1 MLFNYIIMDNNHLI
15 IHINV
20 KTGLQDNYLKFED
33 GQIILGIKSLPL
45 KNKANLEVIKILS
58 KLFRVDD
65 IDIIIIQGMSNN
77 IKTIKII
84 NPKFIP
90 NEIL

>member
-1 MLFNYIIMDNNHLI
+1 MDNNYII
-15 IHINV
+15 IHINI

-65 IDIIIIQGMSNN
+65 VNVIIIKGVSNN

>member
-1 MLFNYIIMDNNHLI
+1 MDNNHLI
-15 IHINV
+15 IQINV

-58 KLFRVDD
+58 KFFRVDD
-65 IDIIIIQGMSNN
+65 VDVIIIKGMSNN

-84 NPKFIP
+84 DPKFIP

>member
-1 MLFNYIIMDNNHLI
+1 MDNNHLI
-15 IHINV
+15 IQINV

-58 KLFRVDD
+58 KLFSVDD

>member
-1 MLFNYIIMDNNHLI
+1 MDNNHLI
-15 IHINV
+15 IQINV

-65 IDIIIIQGMSNN
+65 IDIMIIQGMSNN

>member
-1 MLFNYIIMDNNHLI
+1 MDSNHLI

-65 IDIIIIQGMSNN
+65 VIIIKGMSNN

-84 NPKFIP
+84 DPKFIP

>member
-1 MLFNYIIMDNNHLI
+1 MDSNHLI

-65 IDIIIIQGMSNN
+65 VDVIIIKGMSNN
-77 IKTIKII
+77 MKTIKII
-84 NPKFIP
+84 DPKFIP

>member
-1 MLFNYIIMDNNHLI
+1 MDNNHLI

-20 KTGLQDNYLKFED
+20 KTGLQDNYIKFED

-65 IDIIIIQGMSNN
+65 VDVIIIKGMSNN

-84 NPKFIP
+84 DPKFIP

>member
-1 MLFNYIIMDNNHLI
+1 MDNNYLI

-33 GQIILGIKSLPL
+33 GQIILGIKPLPL

-65 IDIIIIQGMSNN
+65 VNVIIIKGVSNN

-84 NPKFIP
+84 DPKFIP

>member
-1 MLFNYIIMDNNHLI
+1 MDSNHLI

-33 GQIILGIKSLPL
+33 GQIILGMKSLPL

-65 IDIIIIQGMSNN
+65 VDVIIIKGMSNN

-84 NPKFIP
+84 DPKFIP

>member
-1 MLFNYIIMDNNHLI
+1 MDNNYLI

-33 GQIILGIKSLPL
+33 GQIILGIKPLPL

-65 IDIIIIQGMSNN
+65 VNVIIIKGVSNN
-77 IKTIKII
+77 IKSIKII
-84 NPKFIP
+84 DPKFIP

>member
-1 MLFNYIIMDNNHLI
+1 MDSNHLI

-65 IDIIIIQGMSNN
+65 IDIMIIQGMSNN

>member
-1 MLFNYIIMDNNHLI
+1 MDSNHLI

-65 IDIIIIQGMSNN
+65 VDVIIIKGMSNN

-84 NPKFIP
+84 DPKFIP

>member
-1 MLFNYIIMDNNHLI
+1 MDSNHLI

-65 IDIIIIQGMSNN
+65 VDVIIIKGMSNN

-84 NPKFIP
+84 DPKFIIP
-90 NEIL
+90 KI

>member
-1 MLFNYIIMDNNHLI
+1 MDNNYLI

-58 KLFRVDD
+58 KLFRVDNVNV
-65 IDIIIIQGMSNN
+65 IIIKGVSNN

>member
-1 MLFNYIIMDNNHLI
+1 MDNNHLI
-15 IHINV
+15 IQINV

-45 KNKANLEVIKILS
+45 NNKANLEVIKILS

>member
-1 MLFNYIIMDNNHLI
+1 MDNNHLI

-20 KTGLQDNYLKFED
+20 KTGLQDNYMEFED

-58 KLFRVDD
+58 KFFRVDD
-65 IDIIIIQGMSNN
+65 VDVIIIKGMSNN

-84 NPKFIP
+84 DPKFIP

>member
-1 MLFNYIIMDNNHLI
+1 MDNNHLI

-20 KTGLQDNYLKFED
+20 KTGLQDNYIKFED

-65 IDIIIIQGMSNN
+65 IDIMIIQGMSNN

>member
-1 MLFNYIIMDNNHLI
+1 MDNNHLI
-15 IHINV
+15 IQINV

>member
-1 MLFNYIIMDNNHLI
+1 MDNNYII
-15 IHINV
+15 IHINI

-33 GQIILGIKSLPL
+33 GQIILDIKPLPL

-65 IDIIIIQGMSNN
+65 VNVIIIKGVSNN

-84 NPKFIP
+84 DPKFIP

>member
-1 MLFNYIIMDNNHLI
+1 MDNNYLI

-20 KTGLQDNYLKFED
+20 KTGLQDNYIKFED
-33 GQIILGIKSLPL
+33 GQIILGMKSLPL

-65 IDIIIIQGMSNN
+65 VNVIIIKGVSNN

-84 NPKFIP
+84 DPKFIP

>member
-1 MLFNYIIMDNNHLI
+1 MDNNHLI

-20 KTGLQDNYLKFED
+20 KTGLQDNYIKFED

-58 KLFRVDD
+58 KFFRVDD
-65 IDIIIIQGMSNN
+65 VDVIIIKGMSNN

-84 NPKFIP
+84 DPKFIP
-90 NEIL
+90 NEIM

>member
-1 MLFNYIIMDNNHLI
+1 MDNNHLI

-20 KTGLQDNYLKFED
+20 KTGLQDNYIKFED

-58 KLFRVDD
+58 KFFRVDD
-65 IDIIIIQGMSNN
+65 VDVIIIKGMSNN

-84 NPKFIP
+84 DPKFIP

>member
-1 MLFNYIIMDNNHLI
+1 MDNNHLI

-20 KTGLQDNYLKFED
+20 KTGLLDNYIKFED
-33 GQIILGIKSLPL
+33 GQIILGIKSLPQ

-58 KLFRVDD
+58 KFFRVDD
-65 IDIIIIQGMSNN
+65 VDVIIIKGMSNN

-84 NPKFIP
+84 DPKFIP

>member
-1 MLFNYIIMDNNHLI
+1 MDSNHLI

-45 KNKANLEVIKILS
+45 KNKANIEVIKILS

-65 IDIIIIQGMSNN
+65 VDVIIIKGMSNN

-84 NPKFIP
+84 DPKFIP

>member
-1 MLFNYIIMDNNHLI
+1 MDNNHLI
-15 IHINV
+15 VHINV

-65 IDIIIIQGMSNN
+65 VNVIIIKGVSNN

>member
-1 MLFNYIIMDNNHLI
+1 MDNNHLI

-58 KLFRVDD
+58 KFFRVDD
-65 IDIIIIQGMSNN
+65 VDVIVIKGLSNN

-84 NPKFIP
+84 DPKFIP

>member
-1 MLFNYIIMDNNHLI
+1 MDNNHLI

-20 KTGLQDNYLKFED
+20 KTGLQDNYIKFED

-58 KLFRVDD
+58 KFFRLDDVDV
-65 IDIIIIQGMSNN
+65 IIIKGMSNN

-84 NPKFIP
+84 DPKFIP

>member
-1 MLFNYIIMDNNHLI
+1 MDNNHLI
-15 IHINV
+15 IHISV
-20 KTGLQDNYLKFED
+20 KTGLQDNYIKFED

-58 KLFRVDD
+58 KFFRVDD
-65 IDIIIIQGMSNN
+65 VDVIIIKGMSNN

-84 NPKFIP
+84 DPKFIP

>member
-1 MLFNYIIMDNNHLI
+1 MDNNHLI

-20 KTGLQDNYLKFED
+20 KTGLQDNYIKFED

-58 KLFRVDD
+58 KFFRVDD
-65 IDIIIIQGMSNN
+65 VDVIIIKGMSNN

-84 NPKFIP
+84 DPKFIP
-90 NEIL
+90 DEIM

>member
-1 MLFNYIIMDNNHLI
+1 MDNNHLI

-20 KTGLQDNYLKFED
+20 KTGLQDNYMEFED

-58 KLFRVDD
+58 KFFRVDD
-65 IDIIIIQGMSNN
+65 VDVIIIKGMSNN

-84 NPKFIP
+84 DPKFIP
-90 NEIL
+90 DEIM

>member
-1 MLFNYIIMDNNHLI
+1 MDNNHLI
-15 IHINV
+15 IQINV

-65 IDIIIIQGMSNN
+65 VNVIIIKGVSNN

>member
-1 MLFNYIIMDNNHLI
+1 MDSNHLI

-33 GQIILGIKSLPL
+33 GQIILGIKFLPL

-65 IDIIIIQGMSNN
+65 VDVIIIKGMSNN

-84 NPKFIP
+84 DPKFIP

>member
-1 MLFNYIIMDNNHLI
+1 MDNNHLI

-20 KTGLQDNYLKFED
+20 KTGLQDNYIKFED

-58 KLFRVDD
+58 KLFLVDD
-65 IDIIIIQGMSNN
+65 VNVIIIKGVSNN

-84 NPKFIP
+84 APKFIP

>member
-1 MLFNYIIMDNNHLI
+1 MDNNHLI

-33 GQIILGIKSLPL
+33 GQIILGIKPLPL

-65 IDIIIIQGMSNN
+65 VNVIIIKGVSNN

-84 NPKFIP
+84 DPKFIP

>member
-1 MLFNYIIMDNNHLI
+1 MDNNHLI

-65 IDIIIIQGMSNN
+65 VNVIIIKGVSNN

-84 NPKFIP
+84 DPKLIP

>member
-1 MLFNYIIMDNNHLI
+1 MDNNHLI

-20 KTGLQDNYLKFED
+20 KTGLQDNYIKFED

-65 IDIIIIQGMSNN
+65 VNVIIIKGVSNN

-84 NPKFIP
+84 DPKLIP

>member
-1 MLFNYIIMDNNHLI
+1 MDNNHLI

-58 KLFRVDD
+58 KFFRVDD
-65 IDIIIIQGMSNN
+65 VDVIIIKGMSNN

-84 NPKFIP
+84 DPKFIP